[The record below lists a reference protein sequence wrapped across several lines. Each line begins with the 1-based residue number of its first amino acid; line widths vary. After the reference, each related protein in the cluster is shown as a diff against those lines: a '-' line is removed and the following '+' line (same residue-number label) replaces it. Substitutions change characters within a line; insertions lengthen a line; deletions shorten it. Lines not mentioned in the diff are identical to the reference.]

1 MIMTEEI
8 LINVT
13 PEETRVALLENGVLQ
28 EVLIERATHL
38 GIVGSLY
45 KGRVLRVLPGMQA
58 AFIDIGLERS
68 AFLHVSDMREARL
81 GTGEFPD
88 PEADGE
94 SLPVASRLEKIELL
108 LQEGDEILVQVIKDA
123 LGSKGARLS
132 TQISIP
138 SRFLVFLPGLDHVGV
153 SARIEDEAERRR
165 LRGLVRDLRAADLP
179 GGYIVRTAGD
189 GASPEAVALDMQML
203 HRIWRAIGQRMADTA
218 PGCRIHDDL
227 PLALRTL
234 RDLGGGQV
242 ERVRVDAQ
250 ETYEQ
255 ALKFA
260 ETFFPDHAVEIQLY
274 RGERPIF
281 DLFGVEDEIQRAL
294 ERKVPLKSGGYL
306 VIDQTESMTTID
318 VNTGGYVGYRNLE
331 ETIFRTNL
339 EATQAIARQLRLRN
353 LGGIIIIDFIDMEDP
368 AHRIQVVRALEKS
381 LERDPARTKISGV
394 SPLGLVE
401 MTRKRIRES
410 LGHILCDPCPTCNGR
425 GYMKSV
431 ETVCFEIL
439 REILRAA
446 RQFDTRE
453 LLVLASDAVVDRLL
467 EDKTAHLAELE
478 QHLGRP
484 IRLQRQSVYHNEQFD
499 VVML

>member
-1 MIMTEEI
+1 MIMNEEI

-28 EVLIERATHL
+28 EILIERATHL

-58 AFIDIGLERS
+58 AFVDIGLERS
-68 AFLHVSDMREARL
+68 AFLHVADMREARL
-81 GTGEFPD
+81 GG
-88 PEADGE
+88 PESADLETDGE
-94 SLPVASRLEKIELL
+94 GLQVTGKLEKIESL
-108 LQEGDEILVQVIKDA
+108 LQEGSEILVQVIKDA

-138 SRFLVFLPGLDHVGV
+138 SRFLVFLPGLDHIGV

-165 LRGLVRDLRAADLP
+165 LRTLVTQLRDQGLP
-179 GGYIVRTAGD
+179 GGYIVRTAGE
-189 GASPEAVALDMQML
+189 GASNEAIARDMAML
-203 HRIWRAIGQRMADTA
+203 HRIWRAIGQRMTDTSA
-218 PGCRIHDDL
+218 GQRIHDDL

-234 RDLGGGQV
+234 RDLGGTQV
-242 ERVRVDAQ
+242 ERVRIDSP
-250 ETYEQ
+250 EMYEQ
-255 ALKFA
+255 ALRFA
-260 ETFFPDHAVEIQLY
+260 ETFFPDHNVEINLY
-274 RGERPIF
+274 ASERPIF
-281 DLFGVEDEIQRAL
+281 DLYAVEDEIQRAL

-339 EATQAIARQLRLRN
+339 DATQAIARQLRLRN

-368 AHRIQVVRALEKS
+368 EHRIQVVRALEKC
-381 LERDPARTKISGV
+381 LERDPARTKISAV

-410 LGHILCDPCPTCNGR
+410 LGHILCDPCPMCNGR
-425 GYMKSV
+425 GYVKSI

-439 REILRAA
+439 REVQRAA
-446 RQFDTRE
+446 RQCDTRD
-453 LLVLASDAVVDRLL
+453 LLVLASDAVIDRLL
-467 EDKTAHLAELE
+467 EDKTVHLAELE
-478 QHLGRP
+478 QHVGRP

>member
-1 MIMTEEI
+1 MIMSEEI

-58 AFIDIGLERS
+58 AFVDIGLERS
-68 AFLHVSDMREARL
+68 AFLHVADMREARL
-81 GTGEFPD
+81 ANAEA
-88 PEADGE
+88 PESEPDGE
-94 SLPVASRLEKIELL
+94 APPAAGRLEKIEHLL
-108 LQEGDEILVQVIKDA
+108 REGDEILVQVIKDA

-153 SARIEDEAERRR
+153 SVRIEDDAERRR
-165 LRGLVRDLRAADLP
+165 LRELVCALRAEGRP
-179 GGYIVRTAGD
+179 GGYIVRTAGE
-189 GASPEAVALDMQML
+189 GASADALAQDMEML
-203 HRIWRAIGQRMADTA
+203 HRIWRAIGQRMTDAKA
-218 PGCRIHDDL
+218 GGRIHDDL

-234 RDLGGGQV
+234 RDLGGSQV
-242 ERVRVDAQ
+242 ERVRIDSPEVH
-250 ETYEQ
+250 EQ
-255 ALKFA
+255 AMRFA
-260 ETFFPDHAVEIQLY
+260 ETFFPGHAVEIQLY
-274 RGERPIF
+274 HGERPIF

-331 ETIFRTNL
+331 DTIFRTNL
-339 EATQAIARQLRLRN
+339 DATQAIARQLRLRN

-381 LERDPARTKISGV
+381 LERDPARTKISAV

-410 LGHILCDPCPTCNGR
+410 LGHILCDPCPVCNGR
-425 GYMKSV
+425 GYVKSI

-439 REILRAA
+439 REVQRAA
-446 RQFDTRE
+446 RQFDTRD
-453 LLVLASDAVVDRLL
+453 LLVLASDAVIDRLL
-467 EDKTAHLAELE
+467 EDKTVHLAELE

-484 IRLQRQSVYHNEQFD
+484 VRLQRQSVYQNEQFD
-499 VVML
+499 VVLL

>member
-1 MIMTEEI
+1 MIMSEEI

-28 EVLIERATHL
+28 EILIERATHL

-58 AFIDIGLERS
+58 AFVDIGLERS
-68 AFLHVSDMREARL
+68 AFLHVADMREARL
-81 GTGEFPD
+81 ANAEVAD
-88 PEADGE
+88 SEVDGE
-94 SLPVASRLEKIELL
+94 VPPAAGRLEKIEVLL
-108 LQEGDEILVQVIKDA
+108 REGSEILVQVIKDA

-138 SRFLVFLPGLDHVGV
+138 SRFLVFLPGLDHIGV
-153 SARIEDEAERRR
+153 SVRIEDEGERRR
-165 LRGLVRDLRAADLP
+165 LRELVRELRAEGLP
-179 GGYIVRTAGD
+179 GGYIVRTAGE
-189 GASPEAVALDMQML
+189 GASAEALAQDMQML
-203 HRIWRAIGQRMADTA
+203 HRIWRAIGQRMADA
-218 PGCRIHDDL
+218 QAGGRIHDDL

-234 RDLGGGQV
+234 RDLGGSQV
-242 ERVRVDAQ
+242 ERVRIDSPEVH
-250 ETYEQ
+250 EQ
-255 ALKFA
+255 AMRFA
-260 ETFFPDHAVEIQLY
+260 ETFFPGHAVEIQLY

-339 EATQAIARQLRLRN
+339 DATHAIARQLRLRN
-353 LGGIIIIDFIDMEDP
+353 LGGIIIIDFIDMEDS
-368 AHRIQVVRALEKS
+368 AHRTQVVRALEKC
-381 LERDPARTKISGV
+381 LERDPARTRISAV

-410 LGHILCDPCPTCNGR
+410 LGHILCDPCPVCNGR
-425 GYMKSV
+425 GYVKSI
-431 ETVCFEIL
+431 ETICFEIL
-439 REILRAA
+439 REVQRAA
-446 RQFDTRE
+446 RQFDTRD
-453 LLVLASDAVVDRLL
+453 LLVLASDAVIDRLL
-467 EDKTAHLAELE
+467 EDKTVHLAELE
-478 QHLGRP
+478 HHLGRP
-484 IRLQRQSVYHNEQFD
+484 IRLQRQSVYQNEQFD
-499 VVML
+499 VVLL